1 MIDLIVSEYK
11 CDFPHE
17 GKFTWAI
24 SAKKKLKKLDD
35 NLNLIIP
42 WSCNYP
48 SYLYRDH
55 KGHIRVDTSH
65 NHHWGNLDF
74 STRYV
79 EDYDMEYKKSQK
91 SNFFNLQ
98 TGKLKTRLDFRID
111 EWLTYQKKYGK
122 EDSEYINNIIKEMRE
137 EAEKEYEDET

>member
-1 MIDLIVSEYK
+1 MIDLIVNEYK
-11 CDFPHE
+11 RDFPGS

-35 NLNLIIP
+35 NTNLIIP

-48 SYLYRDH
+48 SYLYRDQN
-55 KGHIRVDTSH
+55 GHVRVDTSH
-65 NHHWGNLDF
+65 NHHWEDLDD
-74 STRYV
+74 SVRYV
-79 EDYDMEYKKSQK
+79 EDYDREYKRSQK

-111 EWLTYQKKYGK
+111 EWLGYQKKYGK
-122 EDSEYINNIIKEMRE
+122 EDSEYINKLITEMRE
-137 EAEKEYEDET
+137 EAEKEYEEET